1 MGQYIV
7 PILRNHVHD
16 VSMLTSAAEL
26 PSPDPESLAHSKRV
40 AAFIRE
46 SIRKA
51 GGSISFGEFMQLAL
65 YAPGLGY
72 YSAGAAK
79 LGAAGDFVTAPESS
93 PLFATILARQCAP
106 VLQALASHDVLELG
120 AGSGALAADLL
131 GNLPQLCS
139 YRILEVSADLRQRQ
153 EVFLRRKAPDHLGK
167 VEWLDALP
175 RDFRGIVIANE
186 VADALPVERFAM
198 AGEGILQCRVVAE
211 GDTFAWQRDAAPP
224 SLERA
229 VRHLEHSLGTR
240 LPDGYVSELSPGLPG
255 WVGDISACLDRGF
268 VFLFDY
274 GVTRAEYYA
283 RDRSDGWLRCHFR
296 HRAHNDPLVYPG
308 IQDLSAWVDFTA
320 VAEGATGAGMEVAG
334 FVSQAHF
341 LMNGGLEEELAEFQG
356 LPTAT
361 QLEVSRQVKMLTL
374 PSEMGEHFKC
384 IGLAKNLNI
393 KPASFSQFD
402 RTHKL

>member
-1 MGQYIV
+1 
-7 PILRNHVHD
+7 
-16 VSMLTSAAEL
+16 MLTSAAEL

-79 LGAAGDFVTAPESS
+79 LGSAGDFVTAPESS

-131 GNLPQLCS
+131 ENLPQLCS

-229 VRHLEHSLGTR
+229 VRHLEQSLGTR

-308 IQDLSAWVDFTA
+308 IQDVSAWVDFTA

-356 LPTAT
+356 LPTAA

-384 IGLAKNLNI
+384 IGLAKNLDI